1 MLGGVG
7 YEGPAHGRCAMSI
20 SLQYP
25 GTGQVKILDEGW
37 SWSCFFG
44 ATVLGIPLFKRGLMV
59 WGAVMLVL
67 DVSTLIVEW
76 IDTDAAAHLYG
87 WLFLIGLAAS
97 IFFGFRGNAMAAEH
111 ALARGWQYTDKHRKW
126 FD

>member
-1 MLGGVG
+1 
-7 YEGPAHGRCAMSI
+7 MSI

-25 GTGQVKILDEGW
+25 GSGQVKVFDEGW

-44 ATVLGIPLFKRGLMV
+44 ATVLGIPLFQRGLMV
-59 WGAVMLVL
+59 WGATMLVL
-67 DVSTLIVEW
+67 DISTLIVDW
-76 IDTDAAAHLYG
+76 IDTDAAASLYG
-87 WLFLIGLAAS
+87 WLGLIGLAAS
-97 IFFGFRGNAMAAEH
+97 AFFGFRGNAMAAEH

>member
-1 MLGGVG
+1 
-7 YEGPAHGRCAMSI
+7 MSI
-20 SLQYP
+20 SLHYP
-25 GTGQVKILDEGW
+25 GTGQVKVFDEGW

-44 ATVLGIPLFKRGLMV
+44 STVLGIPLFRRGLMF

-76 IDTDAAAHLYG
+76 IDTNAAASLHG
-87 WLFLIGLAAS
+87 WLGVIGLAAS
-97 IFFGFRGNAMAAEH
+97 VLFGFRGNAMAAEH
-111 ALARGWQYTDKHRKW
+111 ALAHGWQYTDARRKW